1 MPLTCGR
8 VGRPKRRD
16 YHDGYRKVPHSY
28 NLPVE
33 WLAWCQGKGPL
44 DAPTLGAPS
53 DTQLPRLQIG
63 NAADPV
69 SNAQAMLGACQVI
82 IDLETYTK

>member
-1 MPLTCGR
+1 MHCQDTLE
-8 VGRPKRRD
+8 RRRS
-16 YHDGYRKVPHSY
+16 HESYRLAP
-28 NLPVE
+28 E
-33 WLAWCQGKGPL
+33 WLAWAQGRARL
-44 DAPTLGAPS
+44 DDPNPPGPS

-63 NAADPV
+63 NGADPV